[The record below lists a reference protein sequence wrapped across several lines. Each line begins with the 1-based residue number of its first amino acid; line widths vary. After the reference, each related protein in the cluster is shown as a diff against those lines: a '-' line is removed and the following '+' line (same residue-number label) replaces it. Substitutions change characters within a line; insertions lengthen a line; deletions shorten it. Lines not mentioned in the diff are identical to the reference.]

1 MEMSRVPRKEGMRE
15 EIKEQTIFFHKL
27 LWTPGEMLL
36 NRVDTGERTLEKKK
50 HKKHKNAY
58 SS

>member
-1 MEMSRVPRKEGMRE
+1 MEMSRVLRKEGMRE

-36 NRVDTGERTLEKKK
+36 NRVDTGERTLEKKT
-50 HKKHKNAY
+50 
-58 SS
+58 